1 MKNRAP
7 TAMGQR
13 PVWVIVET
21 RRAASLQGFRTQI
34 LCTSY
39 FPSLNFLYP
48 SYLSLA
54 NCSVLAKSSLA
65 SSGKV
70 FNKLL

>member
-21 RRAASLQGFRTQI
+21 RRAASLQGFRTHRM
-34 LCTSY
+34 CTSY
-39 FPSLNFLYP
+39 FSSLNFLYP
-48 SYLSLA
+48 SYLSFA
-54 NCSVLAKSSLA
+54 NCSVLANNSLA

-70 FNKLL
+70 FTSEL